1 MGDGRKNMKVLLL
14 NGSPRIN
21 GNTKTALKA
30 VAEGIIENCEYDV
43 ELIDV
48 AKYNI
53 KGCMACESCRKNGGV
68 CVIKDDAL
76 PLVEKIY
83 EADIVIFG
91 SPVYWWGITAQL
103 KALVDRIYCKNDTL
117 NTLKKKIG
125 VVAVGAAELSD
136 REYELISGQFQCI
149 CEYLNWELVIDES
162 ISAYEVGDLAK
173 DSGKINELKEL
184 WRKI

>member
-1 MGDGRKNMKVLLL
+1 MKVLLL
-14 NGSPRIN
+14 NGSPRVN

-30 VAEGIIENCEYDV
+30 VAEGIVENCEFDV

-48 AKYNI
+48 TKYDI
-53 KGCMACESCRKNGGV
+53 KGCMGCDYCKKSGGV
-68 CVIKDDAL
+68 CVIKNDDA
-76 PLVEKIY
+76 PALVEKIY
-83 EADIVIFG
+83 EADVVIFG

-103 KALVDRIYCKNDTL
+103 KSLIDRIYCKNETL

-149 CEYLNWELVIDES
+149 CEFLNWDLIIDES
-162 ISAYEVGDLAK
+162 ISAWAVGDLSK
-173 DSGKINELKEL
+173 DEKKLFELKEL